1 MRCFYL
7 LIIVNILILL
17 CYFYQNNWSFSSGFF
32 IRRAGLLY
40 KDLDILNPISFGIYG
55 GCLFLSCFCVLVKY
69 KHLFPRLI
77 INAAWF
83 FLIIGLFNLI
93 ISTSRGPILSTI
105 LTTMVIAFIT
115 YSDSKKTFNFYNK
128 ILTILFIIFISGTLV
143 LSYISVNNIE
153 IGIFNR
159 FKLMKENS
167 QTGKKETR
175 VDLYSEAFEMFKS
188 SPIIGKRFV
197 TESKYSGG
205 AYPHNIFL
213 EIMMALGLLGLFFF
227 IIIMYNLYKK
237 ISSLRRE
244 SAYYLFFFCLLV
256 FFFWMAQVTGSL
268 FNNFELWILSATMF
282 SLKNNC
288 DFSEP
293 LFSNKISHTIL

>member
-1 MRCFYL
+1 
-7 LIIVNILILL
+7 
-17 CYFYQNNWSFSSGFF
+17 
-32 IRRAGLLY
+32 
-40 KDLDILNPISFGIYG
+40 
-55 GCLFLSCFCVLVKY
+55 
-69 KHLFPRLI
+69 
-77 INAAWF
+77 
-83 FLIIGLFNLI
+83 
-93 ISTSRGPILSTI
+93 
-105 LTTMVIAFIT
+105 
-115 YSDSKKTFNFYNK
+115 
-128 ILTILFIIFISGTLV
+128 
-143 LSYISVNNIE
+143 
-153 IGIFNR
+153 
-159 FKLMKENS
+159 MKENS